1 MLYFSTLRIF
11 SHLRDDF
18 LVWQFLYLQT
28 TTQIGEVASSQIAQ
42 ATGKT
47 PTEVNKS
54 ITTLTEAG
62 LLDFTT
68 IKINNEIEM
77 VVDASPALVVLDKL
91 VSNEKT
97 TVGACRWSANKYPAH
112 QAINR

>member
-1 MLYFSTLRIF
+1 M
-11 SHLRDDF
+11 
-18 LVWQFLYLQT
+18 
-28 TTQIGEVASSQIAQ
+28 ASSQIAQ

-68 IKINNEIEM
+68 VKVNNEIKM
-77 VVDASPALVVLDKL
+77 VVDASPALAVLDKL
-91 VSNEKT
+91 VSSENST
-97 TVGACRWSANKYPAH
+97 TGPVAGQPTNTQTY
-112 QAINR
+112 

>member
-1 MLYFSTLRIF
+1 MSFFEQYRSGNLVLPNALFFHFKDIF
-11 SHLRDDF
+11 PSADDF

-68 IKINNEIEM
+68 ITTRFVQMGIDELSVAPSMVLNVRSKICEM
-77 VVDASPALVVLDKL
+77 
-91 VSNEKT
+91 E
-97 TVGACRWSANKYPAH
+97 
-112 QAINR
+112 